1 METRR
6 KLLHSETLEASGK
19 QEGFVDRR
27 PLKRQVTAA
36 TWNIYRIF
44 NTLKEEPKRDKHERG
59 RPYGE
64 RLRDLFLLR
73 QRWN

>member
-36 TWNIYRIF
+36 T
-44 NTLKEEPKRDKHERG
+44 
-59 RPYGE
+59 
-64 RLRDLFLLR
+64 
-73 QRWN
+73 